1 LPEVEISLY
10 DTLTAR
16 KQPLRPREGRA
27 VGIYVC
33 GPTVY
38 SRVHVGN
45 ARPFV
50 VFAQLAR
57 FLAATGL
64 DVTLVC
70 NITDVNDKIYAAA
83 AGSGSAALAR
93 EMAAHYVA
101 DTDRLGL
108 GRPDHEPLASESI
121 AAIVEEIETLV
132 DRGHAYEAGGDVYFR
147 VRSDAAYG
155 RLSGRDIE
163 QMDQGEE
170 LEGAERKTDAL
181 DFALWKAR
189 KPGEDVAW
197 DSPWGAGRPG
207 WHIECSAMAE
217 SLLGVGFE
225 IHGGGI
231 DLAFPH
237 HENEAT
243 QTRCARGAELAQIW
257 MHNGML
263 ETGTEKMG
271 KSLGNV
277 SALHEVLDA
286 YGRDAVVMYMSGGH
300 YRQPI
305 SFGPA
310 ELTQAAAS
318 VARVRGVAR
327 RLDPGPSPK
336 DMRPIRE
343 RFFAALAD
351 DFNTP
356 TALAAVFDW
365 IREANRRTDPG
376 SDDPGVGGGAA
387 PTPGVPALAVV
398 GAEDLREMLDVLGLA
413 NLLDDAR
420 PQAPEHVIE
429 LASQRQSARTAR
441 DWELADS
448 LREKIADLGWSVRD
462 EGGEFELVA
471 VDG

>member
-1 LPEVEISLY
+1 LPVVEISLY

-16 KQPLRPREGRA
+16 KRVLQARDGRT

-38 SRVHVGN
+38 SRVHIGN

-50 VFAQLAR
+50 VFALLAR
-57 FLAATGL
+57 FLRRTGL

-83 AGSGSAALAR
+83 AGGDSAALAR
-93 EMAAHYVA
+93 EMGAHYVA

-121 AAIVEEIETLV
+121 DAIIEEISTLI
-132 DRGHAYEAGGDVYFR
+132 DRGCAYEAGGDVYFR

-155 RLSGRDIE
+155 TLSGRDIE
-163 QMDQGEE
+163 AMDQGEDV
-170 LEGAERKTDAL
+170 EGSQRKADAL
-181 DFALWKAR
+181 DFALWKAQ

-197 DSPWGAGRPG
+197 RSPWGLGRPG

-237 HENEAT
+237 HENEAA
-243 QTRCARGAELAQIW
+243 QTRCARGGELAQIW

-263 ETGTEKMG
+263 ELGSEKMG

-277 SALHEVLDA
+277 AALHEVLDEH
-286 YGRDAVVMYMSGGH
+286 GRDAVVLYLASGH

-305 SFGPA
+305 AFGAA
-310 ELTQAAAS
+310 ELAQAARS
-318 VARVRGVAR
+318 VARIRGVAR
-327 RLDPGPSPK
+327 RLLDGPSPPE
-336 DMRPIRE
+336 MRPLRE

-356 TALAAVFDW
+356 QALAAVYDW
-365 IREANRRTDPG
+365 IREANRRGEDAEVG
-376 SDDPGVGGGAA
+376 SA
-387 PTPGVPALAVV
+387 
-398 GAEDLREMLDVLGLA
+398 DLREMLDVLGLA
-413 NLLDDAR
+413 NLLDDAG
-420 PQAPEHVIE
+420 PQVPADVLE
-429 LASQRQSARTAR
+429 LAAARQSARAER
-441 DWELADS
+441 DFALADE
-448 LREKIADLGWSVRD
+448 LRARIGELGWSVRD
-462 EGGEFELVA
+462 EAGGFELVDDHA
-471 VDG
+471 

>member
-1 LPEVEISLY
+1 LPVVEISLY

-16 KQPLRPREGRA
+16 KQVLRPREGRG

-38 SRVHVGN
+38 SRVHIGN

-57 FLAATGL
+57 FLRWTGL

-83 AGSGSAALAR
+83 AGGDSAELAR
-93 EMAAHYVA
+93 RMAAHYVA

-121 AAIVEEIETLV
+121 GAIIEETLALIE
-132 DRGHAYEAGGDVYFR
+132 RGHAYEAGGDVYFR
-147 VRSDAAYG
+147 VRSDPAYG
-155 RLSGRDIE
+155 GLSGRDVD
-163 QMDQGEE
+163 QMDQGEGV
-170 LEGAERKTDAL
+170 EGAERKTDAL
-181 DFALWKAR
+181 DFALWKAQ

-197 DSPWGAGRPG
+197 ESPWGLGRPG

-237 HENEAT
+237 HENEAA
-243 QTRCARGAELAQIW
+243 QTRCARGGRLAQIW

-263 ETGTEKMG
+263 ELGSEKLVSAKMG

-277 SALHEVLDA
+277 VALHEVLDDH
-286 YGRDAVVMYMSGGH
+286 GRDAVVMYLSGAH

-305 SFGPA
+305 AYGPQ
-310 ELTQAAAS
+310 ELAQAQAS
-318 VARVRGVAR
+318 VARVREAAR
-327 RLDPGPSPK
+327 RLRPGPSPA
-336 DMRPIRE
+336 DMAPLRE

-356 TALAAVFDW
+356 TALAAIWDW

-376 SDDPGVGGGAA
+376 GASHGDDAPAAVGS
-387 PTPGVPALAVV
+387 
-398 GAEDLREMLDVLGLA
+398 EDLREMLDVLGLA
-413 NLLDDAR
+413 NLLDSTGQSAPLPVLELAAARRDAR
-420 PQAPEHVIE
+420 A
-429 LASQRQSARTAR
+429 AR
-441 DWELADS
+441 DFALADE
-448 LREKIADLGWSVRD
+448 LRASIEQLGWSVRD
-462 EGGEFELVA
+462 AGDGFELVA
-471 VDG
+471 REA

>member
-1 LPEVEISLY
+1 VEISLY

-16 KQPLRPREGRA
+16 KQPLRPREGHA

-38 SRVHVGN
+38 SRVHIGN

-50 VFAQLAR
+50 VFSLLAR
-57 FLAATGL
+57 FLAAAGL

-83 AGSGSAALAR
+83 AGGDSAALAR
-93 EMAAHYVA
+93 EMTAHYVA

-121 AAIVEEIETLV
+121 AAIVEEIETLIE
-132 DRGHAYEAGGDVYFR
+132 RGHAYEAGGDVYFR

-155 RLSGRDIE
+155 RLSGRDID

-189 KPGEDVAW
+189 KPAEDVAW
-197 DSPWGAGRPG
+197 DSPWGPGRPG

-217 SLLGVGFE
+217 SLLGLGFE
-225 IHGGGI
+225 IHGGGL

-237 HENEAT
+237 HENEAA

-263 ETGTEKMG
+263 ETGSEKMG

-305 SFGPA
+305 AFGPA

-318 VARVRGVAR
+318 VARVREVAR
-327 RLDPGPSPK
+327 RLGPGPSPA
-336 DMRPIRE
+336 DMAPLRE

-356 TALAAVFDW
+356 QALAAVFDW
-365 IREANRRTDPG
+365 IREANRRADPG
-376 SDDPGVGGGAA
+376 PDGAGGAGSNQTFLVD
-387 PTPGVPALAVV
+387 PDVGRV
-398 GAEDLREMLDVLGLA
+398 GAGDLREMLDVLGLA

-420 PQAPEHVIE
+420 PQAPDDVVE
-429 LASQRQSARTAR
+429 LAGQRQAARTAR
-441 DWELADS
+441 DWVLADR
-448 LREKIADLGWSVRD
+448 LRETIADLGWSVRD
-462 EGGEFELVA
+462 EGDGFDLVA
-471 VDG
+471 LDG

>member
-1 LPEVEISLY
+1 VEISLY
-10 DTLTAR
+10 DSLTAR
-16 KQPLRPREGRA
+16 KQPLRPRDGRP

-38 SRVHVGN
+38 SRVHIGN

-50 VFAQLAR
+50 VFSQLAR
-57 FLAATGL
+57 FLRRTGME
-64 DVTLVC
+64 VRLVC

-83 AGSGSAALAR
+83 VAAGRDSAGLAR
-93 EMAAHYVA
+93 EMTAHYVA

-108 GRPDHEPLASESI
+108 GRPDHEPLASASI
-121 AAIVEEIETLV
+121 PAIVEEIETLV
-132 DRGHAYEAGGDVYFR
+132 GRGHAYEAAGDVYFR

-155 RLSGRDIE
+155 GLSGRDIE

-181 DFALWKAR
+181 DFALWKAH
-189 KPGEDVAW
+189 KPGEDLAW
-197 DSPWGAGRPG
+197 DSPWGRGRPG

-237 HENEAT
+237 HENEAA
-243 QTRCARGAELAQIW
+243 QTRCARGAELARIW

-263 ETGTEKMG
+263 ETGREKMG

-277 SALHEVLDA
+277 SALHGVLDA

-305 SFGPA
+305 AFGPA
-310 ELTQAAAS
+310 ELAQAAAR
-318 VARVRGVAR
+318 VARIRGLAR
-327 RLDPGPSPK
+327 RLGPGASPAEMAPLR
-336 DMRPIRE
+336 D
-343 RFFAALAD
+343 RFSAALAD

-356 TALAAVFDW
+356 QALAAVFDW
-365 IREANRRTDPG
+365 VREANRRTDG
-376 SDDPGVGGGAA
+376 
-387 PTPGVPALAVV
+387 VV
-398 GAEDLREMLDVLGLA
+398 GADDLRGMLDVLGLA
-413 NLLDDAR
+413 NLLDDDRA
-420 PQAPEHVIE
+420 QAPEEVVK
-429 LASQRQSARTAR
+429 LAGERQAARTAR
-441 DWELADS
+441 DWVLADS
-448 LREKIADLGWSVRD
+448 LRQTIADLGWSVRD
-462 EGGEFELVA
+462 EGDGFELVA
-471 VDG
+471 GER

>member
-1 LPEVEISLY
+1 MVEISLY

-16 KQPLRPREGRA
+16 KQPLRPTEGRS

-38 SRVHVGN
+38 SRVHIGN
-45 ARPFV
+45 ARPYV
-50 VFAQLAR
+50 VFSLLAR
-57 FLAATGL
+57 FLSATGL

-83 AGSGSAALAR
+83 AGSDSAGLAR

-101 DTDRLGL
+101 DTNRLGL

-121 AAIVEEIETLV
+121 AAIIDEIETLV
-132 DRGHAYEAGGDVYFR
+132 ERGHAYEAAGDVYFR
-147 VRSDAAYG
+147 VRSDPDYG
-155 RLSGRDIE
+155 GLSGRDIE

-181 DFALWKAR
+181 DFALWKAQ

-197 DSPWGAGRPG
+197 NSPWGLGRPG

-237 HENEAT
+237 HENEAA
-243 QTRCARGAELAQIW
+243 QTRCARGRQLAQIW

-263 ETGTEKMG
+263 ETGSEKMG

-286 YGRDAVVMYMSGGH
+286 YGRDAVVMYMCGGH

-305 SFGPA
+305 AFGPT

-318 VARVRGVAR
+318 VARVRGIAR
-327 RLDPGPSPK
+327 RLAPGPSPPE
-336 DMRPIRE
+336 MSPLRE

-356 TALAAVFDW
+356 QALAAVFDW
-365 IREANRRTDPG
+365 IREANRRSDPG
-376 SDDPGVGGGAA
+376 SHGAGSTPFSGDPGA
-387 PTPGVPALAVV
+387 TVV
-398 GAEDLREMLDVLGLA
+398 GNDDLRAMLDILGLA

-420 PQAPEHVIE
+420 PHAPEDVLA
-429 LASQRQSARTAR
+429 LASQRRSARTAR
-441 DWELADS
+441 DWVLADR
-448 LREKIADLGWSVRD
+448 LRDTIAGLGWSVRD
-462 EGGEFELVA
+462 DGDGFELVA
-471 VDG
+471 LDR

>member
-1 LPEVEISLY
+1 LAVVEISLY

-16 KQPLRPREGRA
+16 KQLLRPRDGRI

-38 SRVHVGN
+38 SRVHIGN

-50 VFAQLAR
+50 VFALLRR
-57 FLAATGL
+57 FLVATGL

-83 AGSGSAALAR
+83 AGGDSAALAR
-93 EMAAHYVA
+93 EMSGHYVS

-121 AAIVEEIETLV
+121 AAIIEETSALI
-132 DRGHAYEAGGDVYFR
+132 DRGHAYEVDGDVYFR
-147 VRSDAAYG
+147 VRSDPAYG
-155 RLSGRDIE
+155 VLSGRDIE
-163 QMDQGEE
+163 AMDQGEGV
-170 LEGAERKTDAL
+170 EGAERKADAL
-181 DFALWKAR
+181 DFALWKAQ

-197 DSPWGAGRPG
+197 DSPWGSGRPG

-237 HENEAT
+237 HENEAA
-243 QTRCARGAELAQIW
+243 QTRCARGAELAAIW

-263 ETGTEKMG
+263 ELGTEKMG

-277 SALHEVLDA
+277 AALHEVLDEH
-286 YGRDAVVMYMSGGH
+286 GRDAVVMYLCGAH

-305 SFGPA
+305 AFGPE
-310 ELTQAAAS
+310 ELAQAAAS
-318 VARVRGVAR
+318 VARVREAAR
-327 RLDPGPSPK
+327 RLRPGRSPA
-336 DMRPIRE
+336 DMRTLRE

-356 TALAAVFDW
+356 QALAAIFDW
-365 IREANRRTDPG
+365 IRESNRRTDSAQAGDVEDRAVG
-376 SDDPGVGGGAA
+376 S
-387 PTPGVPALAVV
+387 
-398 GAEDLREMLDVLGLA
+398 EDLREMLDVLGLA
-413 NLLDDAR
+413 NLLDDVG
-420 PQAPEHVIE
+420 PQAPAEVLE
-429 LASQRQSARTAR
+429 LAGARQAARVAR
-441 DWELADS
+441 DFQLADR
-448 LREKIADLGWSVRD
+448 LRATIAELGWSVRD
-462 EGGEFELVA
+462 EADGFELLA
-471 VDG
+471 NDR

>member
-1 LPEVEISLY
+1 VVEISLY
-10 DTLTAR
+10 DTLTGA
-16 KQPLRPREGRA
+16 KQVLRPRDGRY

-57 FLAATGL
+57 FLDRTGL

-83 AGSGSAALAR
+83 AGGDSAALAR
-93 EMAAHYVA
+93 EMAGHYTA

-121 AAIVEEIETLV
+121 AAIIEETQALI

-147 VRSDAAYG
+147 VRSDPAYG
-155 RLSGRDIE
+155 GLSGRDID

-170 LEGAERKTDAL
+170 LEGADRKTDAL
-181 DFALWKAR
+181 DFALWKAQ
-189 KPGEDVAW
+189 KAGEDVAW
-197 DSPWGAGRPG
+197 DSPWGRGRPG

-225 IHGGGI
+225 IHGGGL

-237 HENEAT
+237 HENEAA
-243 QTRCARGAELAQIW
+243 QTRCARGAELARIW

-277 SALHEVLDA
+277 TALHEVLDEH
-286 YGRDAVVMYMSGGH
+286 GRDALVMYFCGGH

-305 SFGPA
+305 AFGSP
-310 ELTQAAAS
+310 ELAQAAAS
-318 VARVRGVAR
+318 VTRIREVAR
-327 RLDPGPSPK
+327 RVGPGPSPA
-336 DMRPIRE
+336 DMRPLRE
-343 RFFAALAD
+343 RFFTALAD

-356 TALAAVFDW
+356 QALAAIFDW
-365 IREANRRTDPG
+365 IREANRRAGAADPAPVG
-376 SDDPGVGGGAA
+376 SD
-387 PTPGVPALAVV
+387 
-398 GAEDLREMLDVLGLA
+398 DLREMLDVLGLA
-413 NLLDDAR
+413 NLLD
-420 PQAPEHVIE
+420 APAASAPRDVVE
-429 LASQRQSARTAR
+429 LAGERQAARAAR
-441 DWELADS
+441 DFGLADR
-448 LREKIADLGWSVRD
+448 LRDTIEERGWSVRD
-462 EGGEFELVA
+462 AGDGFELVA
-471 VDG
+471 HET

>member
-1 LPEVEISLY
+1 MEISLY
-10 DTLTAR
+10 DTLSAR
-16 KQPLRPREGRA
+16 RQPLRPREGLP

-38 SRVHVGN
+38 SRVHIGN

-64 DVTLVC
+64 DVELVC

-83 AGSGSAALAR
+83 AGSDSAALAR
-93 EMAAHYVA
+93 EMAAHYVT

-121 AAIVEEIETLV
+121 AAIIEEIEALV
-132 DRGHAYEAGGDVYFR
+132 ERDHAYEAAGDVYFR

-170 LEGAERKTDAL
+170 LEGADRKTDSL
-181 DFALWKAR
+181 DFALWKAQ
-189 KPGEDVAW
+189 KAGEDVAW
-197 DSPWGAGRPG
+197 DSPWGRGRPG

-237 HENEAT
+237 HENEAA

-263 ETGTEKMG
+263 ETGSEKMG

-286 YGRDAVVMYMSGGH
+286 HGRDAVVMYMSAGH

-305 SFGPA
+305 AFGPA

-327 RLDPGPSPK
+327 RLGPGPSPA
-336 DMRPIRE
+336 DMAPLRE

-356 TALAAVFDW
+356 QALAAIFDW
-365 IREANRRTDPG
+365 IREANRRTDPAA
-376 SDDPGVGGGAA
+376 DAAAAA
-387 PTPGVPALAVV
+387 PV
-398 GAEDLREMLDVLGLA
+398 GAEDLRAMLDVLGLA

-420 PQAPEHVIE
+420 PQAPEHVVE
-429 LASQRQSARTAR
+429 LATQRQAARAAR
-441 DWELADS
+441 DWVLADR
-448 LREKIADLGWSVRD
+448 LREKIVGLGWSVRD
-462 EGGEFELVA
+462 DGDGFELVA
-471 VDG
+471 LGA